1 MVIRG
6 TILLAFAVVVFAPE
20 APATGG
26 GVSPADYQLYMDWK
40 DGREDPRLEKFSEDV
55 KLKKIA
61 KNLHVKS
68 KDLKAA
74 IRRVEPLAATLAT
87 DTEKAIRAE
96 LDKTP
101 VKNQISKVE
110 VNVRAGHVIAFI
122 KWKCGDAR
130 DVDKE
135 AAYVAW
141 AVSQGGQVVK
151 TAGVWCVNEID
162 TKLFSTKIG
171 RAAFERIRKESIE
184 RFATSRYIKLFEE
197 VKRGPHR

>member
-1 MVIRG
+1 MCS
-6 TILLAFAVVVFAPE
+6 TILLVLAILLSAPE
-20 APATGG
+20 AQAEGG
-26 GVSPADYQLYMDWK
+26 GVSPTDYQLYMDWK
-40 DGREDPRLEKFSEDV
+40 DGREDPRLEKFSEEA

-61 KNLHVKS
+61 KNLRVKT

-74 IRRVEPLAATLAT
+74 IRRVEPLVATLAT

-96 LDKTP
+96 LDKTQI
-101 VKNQISKVE
+101 KSQISTVDI
-110 VNVRAGHVIAFI
+110 NTQTGHVIAFI

-130 DVDKE
+130 DFDKE

-141 AVSQGGQVVK
+141 AVSEGGQVVK

-162 TKLFSTKIG
+162 TKLFSAKIG